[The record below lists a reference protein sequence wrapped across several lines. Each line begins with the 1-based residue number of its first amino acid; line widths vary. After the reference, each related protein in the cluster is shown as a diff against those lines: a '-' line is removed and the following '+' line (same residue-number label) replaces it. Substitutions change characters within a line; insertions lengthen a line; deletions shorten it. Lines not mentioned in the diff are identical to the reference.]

1 MLERYQRRTEVEYL
15 LAAEVSTRGG
25 IVREGFKNAGPLVG
39 VCLRGIGS
47 KLSLESNGGVAS
59 VWLVTISSESYEG

>member
-1 MLERYQRRTEVEYL
+1 MGFEYL

-25 IVREGFKNAGPLVG
+25 IVREGFKNAGPLIG

-47 KLSLESNGGVAS
+47 KLLLESRGGVA
-59 VWLVTISSESYEG
+59 LI